1 MVGIDFH
8 ASTGEDDP
16 YLIKEF
22 EYCEVDAHKYRN
34 LIKTTFLITLNA
46 KSINSA
52 VKAVFSKWQSNK
64 DDSSVEKTEYP
75 DHVTH
80 DQIKQLMGWI
90 KNKHQPIAR
99 LFNSGVGLDMQFL
112 DSEIANRVLMKMV
125 DEKRPVLPIHDSF
138 VCKKQDEKRLKEIM
152 IESLHEQLNAMKL
165 KSVDVKLKHV
175 PFFERRDSSKDLDV
189 NEMNPNRMHFLA
201 FRREIGYLADTKKS

>member
-1 MVGIDFH
+1 
-8 ASTGEDDP
+8 
-16 YLIKEF
+16 
-22 EYCEVDAHKYRN
+22 
-34 LIKTTFLITLNA
+34 
-46 KSINSA
+46 
-52 VKAVFSKWQSNK
+52 
-64 DDSSVEKTEYP
+64 
-75 DHVTH
+75 
-80 DQIKQLMGWI
+80 
-90 KNKHQPIAR
+90 
-99 LFNSGVGLDMQFL
+99 MQFL